1 MVPVPD
7 ARLETLARMVRPEKI
22 TPASVHFVDIAGLVR
37 GASRG
42 EGLGNRFLA
51 HIREV
56 DAVVHVV
63 RLFTDPQVS
72 HVEGGVD
79 PVRDVQTVD
88 TELCL
93 ADLETIA
100 RRLDRIEKAARLGDA
115 AHRSEAAVLRRL
127 EAGLNEGLPVR
138 RQLLDAA
145 ESEHARGLHLLTA
158 RPAVYV
164 ANVAESDLGRPPGP
178 ALAALFEHARAE
190 GAPVVVLSAS
200 FEAELAELEPADKEV
215 FLADAGLTEPSVRA
229 LVRAG
234 YNLLDLVTFFTT
246 RRPELRAWTVRR
258 GTTAV
263 EAAGKI
269 HTDFARG
276 FIRAEVLS
284 FAELEKSGDLNAA
297 REQGRI
303 RIEGRDYQVRDGD
316 IIYFRFNVTSTS

>member
-1 MVPVPD
+1 MVH
-7 ARLETLARMVRPEKI
+7 PEKV
-22 TPASVHFVDIAGLVR
+22 TPASVHLVDIAGLVR

-63 RLFTDPQVS
+63 RLFADPKVS
-72 HVEGGVD
+72 HVEGGAD

-93 ADLETIA
+93 ADLETIG
-100 RRLDRIEKAARLGDA
+100 RRLERIEKTARLGDA
-115 AHRSEAAVLRRL
+115 THRSEVAVLRRL
-127 EAGLNEGLPVR
+127 EAGLNAGLPVR
-138 RQLLDAA
+138 RRPLDAA
-145 ESEHARGLHLLTA
+145 ESKCARGLHLLTA
-158 RPAVYV
+158 RPVVYV
-164 ANVAESDLGRPPGP
+164 ANVSESDLGRAPAP
-178 ALAALFEHARAE
+178 ALTALCGHARAE
-190 GAPVVVLSAS
+190 GAPVEVLSAS
-200 FEAELAELEPADKEV
+200 FEFELAALEPPDQKV
-215 FLADAGLTEPSVRA
+215 FLADAGLTEPAARA

-234 YNLLDLVTFFTT
+234 YGLLGLITFFTT

-276 FIRAEVLS
+276 FIRAEVLP
-284 FAELEKSGDLNAA
+284 FAALERAGDLNAA
-297 REQGRI
+297 REQGGI
-303 RIEGRDYQVRDGD
+303 RLEGRDYRVRDGD
-316 IIYFRFNVTSTS
+316 IIHFRFNVTS